1 MLFAPRR
8 FRLFNAELL
17 TLTRLSVPLILAQL
31 AQSSMGFVD
40 TMMAGRVSPD
50 DLAAVA
56 IGSSIWFPVL
66 LFLLGILSALT
77 PMVSQ
82 AHGAKH
88 HTDID
93 RLIPQGI
100 YLGFLLGLGGALLLR
115 HVEPVLGLFQVDASL
130 TPLVTRYLAGV
141 SWGFPGIGVCFALR
155 YCSEGLS
162 LTRPGMIVSFFGLG
176 INIVADYLLVFGA
189 FGLPALGGVGCGP
202 ATALTM
208 WSMCFGMVVIFW
220 RHGEL
225 RRYNVMAWK
234 KPFQRDI
241 QKHLLTLGLPIGS
254 GLFIECSVFA
264 MIAIL
269 LARFGAQSVA
279 AHQIALNFASMLFMI
294 PLSIATAISVRI
306 GFTVGR
312 QRAAHTR
319 RAARVG
325 VVATLCLALISAT
338 IIALFPQSC
347 VAIYTSD
354 AQLRDAAAALLIYA
368 AIFQIPDAAQV
379 SCAGALRGFKDTR
392 IPMLLQILSYWGIA
406 LPIGSYLGLTLNWGA
421 RGFWIGLICGLSSA
435 AVLLLWRL
443 RVMLRRTS
451 AIQQS
456 RVE

>member
-40 TMMAGRVSPD
+40 TMMAGRVSSN

-56 IGSSIWFPVL
+56 IGSSLWFPLL

-82 AHGAKH
+82 SHGAARH
-88 HTDID
+88 SDID
-93 RLIPQGI
+93 HLLPQGI
-100 YLGFLLGLGGALLLR
+100 YLGFLLGLAAALLLR
-115 HVEPVLGLFQVDASL
+115 HVEPVLGLFEVDSAL
-130 TPLVTRYLAGV
+130 APLVTRYLAGV

-162 LTRPGMIVSFFGLG
+162 LTRPGMIVSFFGLAV
-176 INIVADYLLVFGA
+176 NIIADYLLVFGKL
-189 FGLPALGGVGCGP
+189 GLPELGGVGCGP

-208 WSMCFGMVVIFW
+208 WSMCLGMLIIFW

-225 RRYNVMAWK
+225 RRYRIMPWK
-234 KPFQRDI
+234 KPFHRTT
-241 QKHLLTLGLPIGS
+241 QKRLLALGLPIGS

-264 MIAIL
+264 IIAIL

-279 AHQIALNFASMLFMI
+279 AHQIALNFASMLFMV

-306 GFTVGR
+306 GFTIGR
-312 QRAAHTR
+312 QRPVHTR
-319 RAARVG
+319 RAAQVG
-325 VVATLCLALISAT
+325 ILSALSLALISAT
-338 IIALFPQSC
+338 VIALFPQAC
-347 VAIYTSD
+347 VSIYTSD
-354 AQLRDAAAALLIYA
+354 LLLRDAAAALLLYA
-368 AIFQIPDAAQV
+368 AIFQIPDATQV

-392 IPMLLQILSYWGIA
+392 VPMLLQIFAYWGVA
-406 LPIGSYLGLTLNWGA
+406 LPIGGYLGLALNWGA

-435 AVLLLWRL
+435 ALLLLWRL
-443 RVMLRRTS
+443 RVLLRRTQ
-451 AIQQS
+451 AN
-456 RVE
+456 

>member
-8 FRLFNAELL
+8 FRLFNAELM

-40 TMMAGRVSPD
+40 TMMAGRVSPN

-82 AHGAKH
+82 AHGGGRH
-88 HTDID
+88 HEID

-100 YLGFLLGLGGALLLR
+100 YLGVFLGIGAALILR
-115 HVEPVLGLFQVDASL
+115 HIEPVLGWFQIDATL

-141 SWGFPGIGVCFALR
+141 SWGFPGIGICFALR

-176 INIVADYLLVFGA
+176 INIVADYLLVFGVLG
-189 FGLPALGGVGCGP
+189 FPALGGAGCGP

-208 WSMCFGMVVIFW
+208 WSMGLGMVFIFW

-225 RRYNVMAWK
+225 RRYHVMPWK
-234 KPFQRDI
+234 KPFQPDV

-264 MIAIL
+264 IIAIL

-312 QRAAHTR
+312 QRPAHTR

-325 VVATLCLALISAT
+325 IIATLCLALISAT
-338 IIALFPQSC
+338 VIALFPDSC
-347 VAIYTSD
+347 VAIYTND
-354 AQLRDAAAALLIYA
+354 GQLRDAAAALLVYA
-368 AIFQIPDAAQV
+368 AIFQLPDATQV

-392 IPMLLQILSYWGIA
+392 MPMLLQIFAYWGIA

-443 RVMLRRTS
+443 RVMLRRNS
-451 AIQQS
+451 AIQVS
-456 RVE
+456 

>member
-82 AHGAKH
+82 YHGAGGHKE
-88 HTDID
+88 ID
-93 RLIPQGI
+93 TLIPQGL
-100 YLGFLLGLGGALLLR
+100 YLGFILGLAAALLLR
-115 HVEPVLGLFQVDASL
+115 HVEPVLSLFQIDHTL
-130 TPLVTRYLAGV
+130 TPLVSQYLAGV
-141 SWGFPGIGVCFALR
+141 SWGFPGIGACFALR

-162 LTRPGMIVSFFGLG
+162 LTRPGMVVSFFGLG
-176 INIVADYLLVFGA
+176 INIVADYLLVFGGL
-189 FGLPALGGVGCGP
+189 GLPALGGVGCGP

-208 WSMCFGMVVIFW
+208 WSMCFGMIVIFW

-225 RRYNVMAWK
+225 RRYGIMPWK
-234 KPFQRDI
+234 KPFQKDI
-241 QKHLLTLGLPIGS
+241 QKRLITLGLPIGS

-264 MIAIL
+264 IIAIL

-306 GFTVGR
+306 GFTIGR
-312 QRAAHTR
+312 QRPEHTR

-325 VVATLCLALISAT
+325 IATTLGLALISAT
-338 IIALFPQSC
+338 IIALFPDSC

-354 AQLRDAAAALLIYA
+354 EHLRDAAAALVIYA
-368 AIFQIPDAAQV
+368 AIFQIPDATQV

-392 IPMLLQILSYWGIA
+392 VPMFLQIFAYWGIA
-406 LPIGSYLGLTLNWGA
+406 LPIGGYLGLILNWGA

-451 AIQQS
+451 AANES
-456 RVE
+456 R

>member
-40 TMMAGRVSPD
+40 TMMAGRVSSD

-82 AHGAKH
+82 SHGAAKH
-88 HTDID
+88 SEID
-93 RLIPQGI
+93 QLIPQGI
-100 YLGFLLGLGGALLLR
+100 YLGFLLGLAAALLLR
-115 HVEPVLGLFQVDASL
+115 QVEPLLSLFAVDKTL
-130 TPLVTRYLAGV
+130 IPLVTRYLAGV
-141 SWGFPGIGVCFALR
+141 AWGFPGIGICFALR

-162 LTRPGMIVSFFGLG
+162 LTRPGMIVSFIGLG
-176 INIVADYLLVFGA
+176 INIAADYLLVFGKL
-189 FGLPALGGVGCGP
+189 GLPALGGVGCGP

-208 WSMCFGMVVIFW
+208 WSMCLGMVVIFW

-225 RRYNVMAWK
+225 RRYRIMPWK
-234 KPFQRDI
+234 KPFHKSTQQR
-241 QKHLLTLGLPIGS
+241 LLALGLPIGS

-264 MIAIL
+264 IIAIL
-269 LARFGAQSVA
+269 LSRFGAQSVA

-306 GFTVGR
+306 GFTIGR
-312 QRAAHTR
+312 QRPVHTR

-325 VVATLCLALISAT
+325 ILSALSLALVSAT
-338 IIALFPQSC
+338 VIALFPEAC
-347 VAIYTSD
+347 VSIYTSD
-354 AQLRDAAAALLIYA
+354 LELRDAAAALLLYA
-368 AIFQIPDAAQV
+368 AIFQIPDATQV

-392 IPMLLQILSYWGIA
+392 VPMLLQIFAYWGVA
-406 LPIGSYLGLTLNWGA
+406 LPIGGYLGLVLNWGA

-443 RVMLRRTS
+443 RVMLRRP
-451 AIQQS
+451 A
-456 RVE
+456 VG